1 LFISDFMEKVIEIPN
16 NVEVEVNSFKV
27 KIKGSKGVLERDFSS
42 PLFNKRITMK
52 KENNKIFVSTESDK
66 RKIKAMIG
74 TIESHLYNMLL
85 GVQEGYSAKLK
96 IVYMHFPF
104 TVKISGKEVLISNFL
119 GEKTPRKA
127 KVIGDCK
134 VEVQNDEI
142 VVTGIS
148 KEDVGQTA
156 SKLERATRIKQRD
169 RRVFQDGIFITKK
182 P

>member
-1 LFISDFMEKVIEIPN
+1 MEKVIEIPN

-119 GEKTPRKA
+119 GEKTSRKA

>member
-1 LFISDFMEKVIEIPN
+1 MFISDFMEKVIEIPN

-52 KENNKIFVSTESDK
+52 KENNKIFLSTESDK

-148 KEDVGQTA
+148 KEEVGQTA

>member
-1 LFISDFMEKVIEIPN
+1 MFISDFMEKVIEIPN

>member
-1 LFISDFMEKVIEIPN
+1 MEKVIEIPN